1 MSRPQEEQPLRLRSK
16 RNLVEKRLLPGL
28 GWTVRKDFGP
38 NREAFAA
45 ELSMV
50 RRLTEAGVPVAPV
63 LSAEEPVILYRYLP
77 GDTLADLLE
86 EAETH
91 PPQAR
96 RLRQALPALARWLSR
111 YYAASGGMVLGD
123 AHLRN
128 FLLSPEGALTGLD
141 FEACRPGSPEEDAAR
156 LAVFTLTY
164 HPPFTPLKLELAAE
178 LLRECAIPL
187 TLRLPVLEQALAGEA
202 EALCARRNAPPPWR
216 DQLEKALLRL
226 LLIISYSPVFR

>member
-50 RRLTEAGVPVAPV
+50 RRLTEAGVPVAPI

-86 EAETH
+86 EAEAH

-96 RLRQALPALARWLSR
+96 RHRQAHPPQAPGRSR
-111 YYAASGGMVLGD
+111 NNPPRGGQVQGD
-123 AHLRN
+123 APRRN
-128 FLLSPEGALTGLD
+128 IHHTPEGALTGLD

-178 LLRECAIPL
+178 LLRECALPL
-187 TLRLPVLEQALAGEA
+187 ILRLPLLEQALAQEA

-216 DQLEKALLRL
+216 DQLEKALRQL